1 LLPGSGPRRR
11 GSRHLQDSQEIKG
24 ISMTSMLGRLALATA
39 SFVLGAAAY
48 AQAPQASQRVK
59 PDPARGQQI
68 SAGVCAACHGAD
80 GNSVIAAN
88 PKLAGQHADYLYKQ
102 LVDYSKPSSAKDARV
117 NAVMAGFAGALSDA
131 DKRHVAAYL
140 SQQKKTP
147 GTARNKDTLELGQ
160 KIYRAG
166 IAAKNVP
173 ACSGC
178 HAPNGA
184 GIPSQNPRLSGQHA
198 EYTVATLQAFREGT
212 RRNNLAMSQIAS
224 RLTDEEMK
232 AVADYLAGLR

>member
-117 NAVMAGFAGALSDA
+117 NAVMASFAGALSDA

-160 KIYRAG
+160 T
-166 IAAKNVP
+166 VP
-173 ACSGC
+173 A
-178 HAPNGA
+178 
-184 GIPSQNPRLSGQHA
+184 
-198 EYTVATLQAFREGT
+198 ATLPMAR
-212 RRNNLAMSQIAS
+212 AS
-224 RLTDEEMK
+224 RAK
-232 AVADYLAGLR
+232 IRA